1 MQHEHGFISETDY
14 RNHSAISRSQVWRM
28 ITKSPA
34 HALIPTPATN
44 AMELGTAIHQA
55 LLEPHKF
62 TETFL
67 CGPDNR
73 RGNKW
78 KDAVAEAEAN
88 NQLILTAPDY
98 EKVERIT
105 DAVLSNSLAR
115 SMILSNSA
123 VKEYSSFFKH
133 EHTGLQC
140 KARFD
145 VFDESAGTII
155 DLKTTA
161 DASKDAFSRS
171 CANYGYHLQA
181 AWYLMA
187 HEKAHQFVFIAV
199 EREEPYAISFYE
211 LDENSLAD
219 GESLMRKGLEQW
231 KECVELDHWPT
242 YPQKLQ
248 EVSIPHW
255 AMMRFL
261 NLRS

>member
-14 RNHSAISRSQVWRM
+14 RNHNAISRSQVWRM

-171 CANYGYHLQA
+171 CANYGYPLQA

-248 EVSIPHW
+248 EISIPHW
-255 AMMRFL
+255 A
-261 NLRS
+261 RS

>member
-1 MQHEHGFISETDY
+1 MSPDNFMSETDY
-14 RNHSAISRSQVWRM
+14 RNHNAISRSEVWRL

-34 HALIPTPATN
+34 HARTSTPTTN

-55 LLEPHKF
+55 VLEPHHF
-62 TETFL
+62 NQNFL

-78 KDAVAEAEAN
+78 KDAVQKAEADGKI
-88 NQLILTAPDY
+88 LLTAPDY

-105 DAVLSNSLAR
+105 DAVISNSLAR

-123 VKEYSSFFKH
+123 VNEYSTFFQHKP
-133 EHTGLQC
+133 TGLEC

-145 VFDESAGTII
+145 IFDEPDGLII

-187 HEKAHQFVFIAV
+187 HDKAHQFVFIAV
-199 EREEPYAISFYE
+199 EREEPYGISFYE
-211 LDENSLAD
+211 LDEDSLAE
-219 GESLMRKGLEQW
+219 GESIMRRGLEQW
-231 KECVELDHWPT
+231 KECVELDHWPN

-248 EVSIPHW
+248 AISIPPW
-255 AMMRFL
+255 AR
-261 NLRS
+261 R